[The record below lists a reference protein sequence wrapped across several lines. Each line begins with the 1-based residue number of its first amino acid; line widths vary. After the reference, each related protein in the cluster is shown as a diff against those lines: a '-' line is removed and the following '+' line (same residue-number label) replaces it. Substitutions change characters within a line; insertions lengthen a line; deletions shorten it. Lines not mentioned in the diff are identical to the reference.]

1 MEFAAPRTGLLLI
14 AVTAVIGLAGL
25 WAYLSAWA
33 QQGSVEKRSALEV
46 AERRAGR
53 MRNRLDA
60 RLRRTWIGRE
70 IDVRLTAAGVALNS
84 VEFLGLCA
92 IAAVVG
98 FLLTDTIAPQWLA
111 AVGAAIAVRLCWAWV
126 ERQRTKRKMEFIQ
139 QLPELARILSNASS
153 AGLAVTTAIDMA
165 SHELDEPG
173 KSEMGL
179 VAEELRLGQSL
190 ERSLANLEHR
200 MPSREVG
207 VLISTLVIQQRS
219 GGDLVRALQEMALT
233 LDQRRDLNREI
244 RTLMAGSIFTGRLV
258 AILGVGSVVMMNA
271 FSAGAI
277 DELSSEPIG
286 QLALLATALLYLIGF
301 LLIKRVTRIDV

>member
-1 MEFAAPRTGLLLI
+1 MELGDPRTALLLV
-14 AVTAVIGLAGL
+14 AVTSVIGLAGL
-25 WAYLSAWA
+25 WVYLSAWA
-33 QQGSVEKRSALEV
+33 QQGSMKQRSALEI

-53 MRNRLDA
+53 MRNRLDL
-60 RLRRTWIGRE
+60 RFRRTWIGHE
-70 IDVRLTAAGVALNS
+70 IGVRLTAAGVPLNT
-84 VEFLGLCA
+84 VEFLALCTVAA
-92 IAAVVG
+92 IAG
-98 FLLTDTIAPQWLA
+98 YILTDTIAPPWLA
-111 AVGAAIAVRLCWAWV
+111 VVGALIGVRLCWAWV
-126 ERQRTKRKMEFIQ
+126 ERQRTKRKLEFIQ

-165 SHELDEPG
+165 AHELDEPG
-173 KSEMGL
+173 KSEMDM

-271 FSAGAI
+271 FNPGAI
-277 DELSSEPIG
+277 DELSSEPLG
-286 QLALLATALLYLIGF
+286 QLALLATGLLYLIGF
-301 LLIKRVTRIDV
+301 LLVKRVTRIDV